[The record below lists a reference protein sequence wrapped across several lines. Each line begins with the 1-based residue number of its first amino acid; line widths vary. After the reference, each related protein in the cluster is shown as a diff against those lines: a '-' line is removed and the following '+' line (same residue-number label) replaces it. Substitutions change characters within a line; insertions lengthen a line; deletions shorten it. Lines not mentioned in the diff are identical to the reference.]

1 MQRKE
6 FSFIGQKVFIGIDVH
21 KDAWRMAIA
30 PEVGVVKGHSRK
42 HSAKEL
48 LDFLKKHY
56 PETNT
61 MRFTNPV
68 SAFLDLLC
76 TVGSGYRLFH
86 NPCCGCFH
94 YAI

>member
-48 LDFLKKHY
+48 QCG
-56 PETNT
+56 
-61 MRFTNPV
+61 RFRGIFPWDE
-68 SAFLDLLC
+68 S
-76 TVGSGYRLFH
+76 SGPASL
-86 NPCCGCFH
+86 
-94 YAI
+94 